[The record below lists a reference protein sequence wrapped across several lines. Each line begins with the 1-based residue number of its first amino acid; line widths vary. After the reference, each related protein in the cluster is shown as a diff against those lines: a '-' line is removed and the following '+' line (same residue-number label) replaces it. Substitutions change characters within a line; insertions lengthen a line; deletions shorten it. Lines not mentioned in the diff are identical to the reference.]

1 MNRQTKSDISEIQP
15 HDGANPFGY
24 IDHSQFAGFGIE
36 LAYGKLPSGLTIH
49 ISKVV
54 RGLACGCV
62 CPACDQ
68 QLCAKKGPKTAHHFA
83 HYGNGKGCGLGAET
97 NAHIWAKEVLER
109 ELRIWLPARYVEIDG
124 KRQMSGKAVQFRFV
138 SATLEKRLGNIVP
151 DVILTAEDGR
161 EFVVEVRVTHAC
173 DDTKIQKMRNSQ
185 TPGIEVDLSKY
196 RTSTDREA
204 VERALLI
211 DAPRA
216 WLYNAKI
223 AEDQAR
229 LYAKIDQE
237 RRKREQEAH
246 EREWR
251 KKKQIAAEKQK
262 IVGRAKSII
271 KRVTQANHF
280 TEPADA
286 ETLLSVEAY
295 GLDEFFEP
303 LPEVQGFKVSDQAW
317 QSELLAWLT
326 QSIGDHSYFV
336 QLIVVDEAIEA
347 LSPYIRAD
355 FQKAMPDDVLTEV
368 RKLRSGWTFPHEAIE
383 NFLWSLHVNEFL
395 EFEENGNSFIIA
407 SSWRSRIEKVR
418 RDRKAL
424 EGRHEILKSTL
435 AEIVDGLPHEETADF
450 EALLWLDTRLADFGK
465 SPNNI
470 ANLGNEEW
478 TSFSRK
484 LSALAAIRRGG
495 DTDVF
500 PLGLPVEAAI
510 GRAVDARLETEQL
523 ETERRGASFRQQA
536 LEILGSDAAGWFNT
550 PCARLGKAPIA
561 AANASESEYGAAYAQ
576 LLEEDRARRIAKRN
590 EEVAQGFKAK
600 LQAKVKAS
608 AMRAD
613 EGQLFLTNHHPEL
626 SSSPLAYCSDQAGLD
641 RCVKLL
647 NASIRRGGRRFR
659 VG

>member
-1 MNRQTKSDISEIQP
+1 MNGQTKSDISEVQP
-15 HDGANPFGY
+15 RDGANPFGY

-36 LAYGKLPSGLTIH
+36 LAYGKLPTGLTIH
-49 ISKVV
+49 ISKVA
-54 RGLACGCV
+54 RGLACCCV

-83 HYGNGKGCGLGAET
+83 HSGTGCGLGAET

-109 ELRIWLPARYVEIDG
+109 ELRIWLPARYVEADG
-124 KRQMSGKAVQFRFV
+124 KRQMSKKAVEFRFE
-138 SATLEKRLGNIVP
+138 SASLERRLGNIVP
-151 DVILTAEDGR
+151 DVILTADDGR
-161 EFVVEVRVTHAC
+161 KFVVEVKVTHAC

-223 AEDQAR
+223 AEDQAK
-229 LYAKIDQE
+229 LYAKIDRE

-251 KKKQIAAEKQK
+251 KKEQIAAEKKK
-262 IVGRAKSII
+262 IVDRAKSII
-271 KRVTQANHF
+271 KRVIHAKHF

-286 ETLLSVEAY
+286 ETLLSVEAH

-303 LPEVQGFKVSDQAW
+303 LPKVQGFTVSDQAW
-317 QSELLAWLT
+317 QSALLAWLA

-336 QLIVVDEAIEA
+336 QLITVDEAIEA
-347 LSPYIRAD
+347 LSPYIRVD

-395 EFEENGNSFIIA
+395 EFEENGNSFTIA
-407 SSWRSRIEKVR
+407 PNWRSRIEKVR

-424 EGRHEILKSTL
+424 EGRHEFLKSTL

-465 SPNNI
+465 SPNNL
-470 ANLGNEEW
+470 ANSGNEEW
-478 TSFSRK
+478 TSFSHK

-523 ETERRGASFRQQA
+523 EAERRGASFRQQA
-536 LEILGSDAAGWFNT
+536 LEILGSDAAGWLNAH
-550 PCARLGKAPIA
+550 CAKLGMAPLSA
-561 AANASESEYGAAYAQ
+561 ALSGEAEYGTAYAQ
-576 LLEEDRARRIAKRN
+576 LFEEDRARRIAKQI
-590 EEVAQGFKAK
+590 EKIAQEFKAK
-600 LQAKVKAS
+600 LRAKVKAS
-608 AMRAD
+608 TLRAD
-613 EGQLFLTNHHPEL
+613 EAEMFLTNFNPDL
-626 SSSPLAYCSDQAGLD
+626 QASPISYCSDQAKLD
-641 RCVKLL
+641 DCVKLL